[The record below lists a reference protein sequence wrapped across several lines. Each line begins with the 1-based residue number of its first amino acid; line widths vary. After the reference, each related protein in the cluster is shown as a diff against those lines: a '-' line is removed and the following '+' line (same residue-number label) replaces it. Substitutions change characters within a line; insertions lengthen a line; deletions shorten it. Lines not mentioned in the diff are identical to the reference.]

1 MEAGF
6 FNSLITMT
14 LITGRYSSNIEYI
27 SNLCFGKNE
36 VPNIVHLL
44 DWENEKESK
53 KRFLNNLYFA
63 IWR

>member
-44 DWENEKESK
+44 D
-53 KRFLNNLYFA
+53 
-63 IWR
+63 